1 MVEKN
6 KSIWIT
12 ALSLLFVLGNCFLFT
27 KDIYYLVAL
36 PFALLLVYFYFFSLD
51 KLMYFIIFATPF
63 AINLKDTD
71 FKFAISLPTEPF
83 LAGILLL
90 FIIKLL
96 QGNYID
102 KKIITH
108 PITIAILINTA
119 WLFITCFTSE
129 NPLVSFK
136 FFASRLWFIVCFY
149 FLSIQLFKKSQIN
162 FKRFMWLYI
171 IAFIGVIF
179 FTIYEH
185 QKYGFDMKSANWVM
199 SPFYNDH
206 TIYGA
211 VLAMYIPVII
221 GFLFNKNESF
231 TIRFFTGIVL
241 FIFTVATILS
251 YTRAAWIS
259 LILAFGLYVVLLF
272 KIKFSTLVIGGLF
285 VLTVGFLIKDNFVRK
300 IEKNKTESS
309 DDFAKHIKSVS
320 NITSDASNLERLN
333 RWYAGFRMFQERPF
347 WGWGPGTYAF
357 YYAPYQLSK
366 DKTIISTNA
375 GDKGNAHSEYI
386 GPLVESGVFGSL
398 SFIGIILTVIYYGIN
413 LYKKL
418 PKGDLRR
425 MAMCCFLGLVT
436 YFIHGG
442 LNNFLDTDKAALPF
456 WGFIA
461 VLVSIDVYYKK
472 EDFAKNKAD

>member
-1 MVEKN
+1 MVKN
-6 KSIWIT
+6 SKSIWTI
-12 ALSLLFVLGNCFLFT
+12 ALSILFLLVNCFLFT
-27 KDIYYLVAL
+27 KDVYYLTAL

-83 LAGILLL
+83 LVGILLL
-90 FIIKLL
+90 FILKLL

-102 KKIITH
+102 KKVITH
-108 PITIAILINTA
+108 PITIAILINA
-119 WLFITCFTSE
+119 SWVFITCFTSE

-136 FFASRLWFIVCFY
+136 FLASRIWFIVCFY
-149 FLSIQLFKKSQIN
+149 FVIIQLFKKSELN

-179 FTIYEH
+179 YTLYEH
-185 QKYGFDMKSANWVM
+185 KQYGFDMKSANWVM
-199 SPFYNDH
+199 SLFYNDH

-211 VLAMYIPVII
+211 VLAMYFPVII

-231 TIRFFTGIVL
+231 TYRFFTGIVL
-241 FIFTVATILS
+241 LIYTVAIILS

-259 LILAFGLYVVLLF
+259 LLLVFGLYVVLLF

-285 VLTVGFLIKDNFVRK
+285 LLTIGFIVKGNFVRK
-300 IEKNKTESS
+300 MEKNKTESN
-309 DDFAKHIKSVS
+309 DDFSKHIKSVS

-333 RWYAGFRMFQERPF
+333 RWHAAFRMFRERPF

-375 GDKGNAHSEYI
+375 GNKGNAHSEYI
-386 GPLVESGVFGSL
+386 GPLAESGIFGSL
-398 SFIGIILTVIYYGIN
+398 SFLGIAVAVIYYGIY
-413 LYKKL
+413 LYRKL
-418 PKGDLRR
+418 PNGDLRR
-425 MAMCCFLGLVT
+425 MAMCSFLGLVT
-436 YFIHGG
+436 YFIHGA

-461 VLVSIDVYYKK
+461 VLVAIDVYYKK
-472 EDFAKNKAD
+472 ETVAENSVI